1 MTHSILEFS
10 ISGQVMRHLI
20 ALALV
25 CTSLPMS
32 AQAQCR
38 IAIAGT
44 ACVAVPNSSA
54 TAPDPVAVGDVLE
67 RGEYQMI
74 MNARYYGLPAVSDGW
89 VYMRIEDEI
98 YRVDWRTHTVL
109 EKVTDQA
116 SRNW

>member
-1 MTHSILEFS
+1 MKPLAILLGLS
-10 ISGQVMRHLI
+10 ACLPQ
-20 ALALV
+20 LAH
-25 CTSLPMS
+25 
-32 AQAQCR
+32 AQCR

-44 ACVAVPNSSA
+44 ACVAVPQSSA
-54 TAPDPVAVGDVLE
+54 VAPDPVEIGDVLE

-98 YRVDWRTHTVL
+98 YRVDWRSHTVL